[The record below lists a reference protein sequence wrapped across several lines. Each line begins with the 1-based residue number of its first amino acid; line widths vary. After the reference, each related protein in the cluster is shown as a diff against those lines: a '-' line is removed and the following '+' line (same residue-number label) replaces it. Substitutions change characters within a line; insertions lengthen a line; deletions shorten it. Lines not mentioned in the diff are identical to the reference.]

1 MNKII
6 SLTPL
11 TSGVQTIYRLV
22 KMRDTKI
29 VKLSLDPGL
38 RRDERSVV

>member
-11 TSGVQTIYRLV
+11 KSGVQAIYWV
-22 KMRDTKI
+22 MKKRDTEI
-29 VKLSLDPGL
+29 IKLSLDPGL
-38 RRDERSVV
+38 RRDERSNV